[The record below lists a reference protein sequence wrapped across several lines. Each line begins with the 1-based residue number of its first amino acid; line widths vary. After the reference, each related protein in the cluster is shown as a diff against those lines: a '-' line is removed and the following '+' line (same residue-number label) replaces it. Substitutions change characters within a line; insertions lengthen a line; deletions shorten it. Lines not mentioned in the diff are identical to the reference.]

1 MKKAMKKLM
10 AALLAVAMVCA
21 MAIPA
26 FAAKGEPVTSSGVSL
41 TNHDFEAYQIF
52 SAKLDS
58 AGRLSDVEWG
68 NGVKGNELLV
78 ALQADTTLGDFSKCN
93 TASDVAEKLATFTTE
108 KATKFAAFVAN
119 GYLDTT
125 KIAGTGTIDLLSAGY
140 YLIKDVT
147 EVDGEYDASNL
158 TLLLVS
164 GPETVTPQ
172 VKTDIPTLQK
182 KVKDKNDSAGTTTTD
197 WQDSA
202 DYDIGDI
209 IPYQLTATLGN
220 VSNFDTYYV
229 EFVDIMDHLTY
240 RNITSVKVGDKTLSA
255 GDYTSNWDS
264 ANKKLTVSIDDVKQ
278 YNATNGSTITV
289 EYTAILDSDAILGS
303 TGNPNEAYLVFSNN
317 PNGDGYG
324 KTAPDKNIVFTYKV
338 VANKID
344 QDGKD
349 LPGAAF
355 ALYKKLPA
363 VPNPEDGTSYIMEGT
378 DAYAPVKE
386 LNVGENGEV
395 ADKKLTTFEWTGID
409 DGEYMIKEIITPTG
423 YNSIEPM
430 KFTVTATHDIEAADP
445 KLNSLTGTLESGEIA
460 FTPNNTE
467 GSLTINIKNNQGTTL
482 PGTGGIGTTIFYVL
496 GSILVIGAAVLLIT
510 KKRMSAAA

>member
-10 AALLAVAMVCA
+10 VALLAVAMVCA

-41 TNHDFEAYQIF
+41 TKHDFEAYQIF

-58 AGRLSDVEWG
+58 TKNKLSDVTWG
-68 NGVKGNELLV
+68 EGVKGDDLLV
-78 ALQADTTLGDFSKCN
+78 ALKTATTLGDFSKCD
-93 TASDVAEKLATFTTE
+93 TPSDVAKILEGFNTE
-108 KATKFAAFVAN
+108 QATKFAAFVAN
-119 GYLDTT
+119 GYLSTT
-125 KIAGTGTIDLLSAGY
+125 KIAGTGTIDLPSAGY

-147 EVDGEYDASNL
+147 EVEGEYDASNL

-164 GPETVTPQ
+164 GAETVTPQ

-182 KVKDKNDSAGTTTTD
+182 KVKDKNDSAGTTTD

-229 EFVDIMDHLTY
+229 EFVDTMDHLTY

-255 GDYTSNWDS
+255 GEYSSNWDS
-264 ANKKLTVSIDDVKQ
+264 ANKKLTVSIDNVKAFG
-278 YNATNGSTITV
+278 ATNGSTITV

-317 PNGDGYG
+317 PNGNG
-324 KTAPDKNIVFTYKV
+324 KGQTKPDKNIVFTYKV
-338 VANKID
+338 VANKVD
-344 QDGKD
+344 QDNKP

-363 VPNPEDGTSYIMEGT
+363 VPTDGTSYIMEDE
-378 DAYAPVKE
+378 DAYAPVE
-386 LNVGENGEV
+386 ALNVDAEG
-395 ADKKLTTFEWTGID
+395 KLVSETRTDFEWKGID
-409 DGEYMIKEIITPTG
+409 DGEYMIKEIITPAG
-423 YNSIEPM
+423 YNSIEPI
-430 KFTVTATHDIEAADP
+430 KFTVTADHQIEADDP
-445 KLNSLTGTLESGEIA
+445 KLTELTGGDK
-460 FTPNNTE
+460 FT
-467 GSLTINIKNNQGTTL
+467 GSVDHSTLTIEIQNRMGSTL
-482 PGTGGIGTTIFYVL
+482 PGTGGIGTTIFYVVGGGL
-496 GSILVIGAAVLLIT
+496 MVAAAILLIT
-510 KKRMSAAA
+510 KKRMENR

>member
-26 FAAKGEPVTSSGVSL
+26 FAAAGTEVTGSKVDVK
-41 TNHDFEAYQIF
+41 NHKFEAYQIF

-58 AGRLSDVEWG
+58 TKGTLSDVKWG
-68 NGVKGNELLV
+68 DGVKGNELLV
-78 ALQADTTLGDFSKCN
+78 ALQAATTLGDFSKCS
-93 TASDVAEKLATFTTE
+93 TPSDVAKELEGFTTE

-119 GYLDTT
+119 GYLATT
-125 KIAGTGTIDLLSAGY
+125 KTEGTGTITLPSAGY

-147 EVDGEYDASNL
+147 PVEGKYDASNL

-182 KVKDKNDSAGTTTTD
+182 KVKDKNDSAGTTTD

-229 EFVDIMDHLTY
+229 EFVDTMDHLTY
-240 RNITSVKVGDKTLSA
+240 NGITSVKVGDTTL
-255 GDYTSNWDS
+255 TSGEYFYYWNEMD
-264 ANKKLTVSIDDVKQ
+264 KKLTVSIDDVKQ
-278 YNATNGSTITV
+278 YGATNGSTITV
-289 EYTAILDSDAILGS
+289 EYTAILDSDAVIGS
-303 TGNPNEAYLVFSNN
+303 TGNPNEAHLIFSNN
-317 PNGDGYG
+317 PNGQG
-324 KTAPDKNIVFTYKV
+324 KGQTKPDKNIVFTYKV
-338 VANKID
+338 VANKVDEHD
-344 QDGKD
+344 QP
-349 LPGAAF
+349 LTGAAF

-363 VPNPEDGTSYIMEGT
+363 VPDPKDGTSYFMEGS
-378 DAYAPVKE
+378 DAYTLVKE

-395 ADKKLTTFEWTGID
+395 ENKKLTTFEWTGID
-409 DGEYMIKEIITPTG
+409 DGDYMIKEIITPAG
-423 YNSIEPM
+423 YNSIEPI
-430 KFTVTATHDIEAADP
+430 KFKVEANHETLSDDP
-445 KLNSLTGTLESGEIA
+445 QLLELKGGDDFTGEVSTGALTTKIQ
-460 FTPNNTE
+460 NRM
-467 GSLTINIKNNQGTTL
+467 GSTL
-482 PGTGGIGTTIFYVL
+482 PGTGGIGTTIFYV
-496 GSILVIGAAVLLIT
+496 IGGGLMVAAAILLIT
-510 KKRMSAAA
+510 KKRMENR

>member
-26 FAAKGEPVTSSGVSL
+26 FAAAGTEVTGSKVDVK
-41 TNHDFEAYQIF
+41 NHKFEAYQIF

-58 AGRLSDVEWG
+58 TKGTLSDVKWG
-68 NGVKGNELLV
+68 DGVKGDDLLV
-78 ALQADTTLGDFSKCN
+78 ALKTATTLGDFSKCS
-93 TASDVAEKLATFTTE
+93 TPSDVAKELEGFTTE

-119 GYLDTT
+119 GYLATT
-125 KIAGTGTIDLLSAGY
+125 KTEGTGTITLPSAGY

-147 EVDGEYDASNL
+147 PVEGKYDASNL

-164 GPETVTPQ
+164 GAETVTPK

-182 KVKDKNDSAGTTTTD
+182 KVKDKNDSIGESATTG

-202 DYDIGDI
+202 DYDIGDT

-229 EFVDIMDHLTY
+229 EFVDTMDHLTY
-240 RNITSVKVGDKTLSA
+240 NGITSVKVGDTTL
-255 GDYTSNWDS
+255 TSGEYFYYWNEMD
-264 ANKKLTVSIDDVKQ
+264 KKLTVSIDDVKQ
-278 YNATNGSTITV
+278 YGATNGSTITV
-289 EYTAILDSDAILGS
+289 EYTAILDDDAIIGS

-317 PNGDGYG
+317 PNGDGKG

-338 VANKID
+338 VAKKVD
-344 QDGKD
+344 EHDKP

-363 VPNPEDGTSYIMEGT
+363 VPNDGTSHILQDG

-386 LNVGENGEV
+386 LNVGVNGEV
-395 ADKKLTTFEWTGID
+395 ADKTMTTFEWTGID
-409 DGEYMIKEIITPTG
+409 DGDYMIKEIITPAG
-423 YNSIEPM
+423 YNSIEPI
-430 KFTVTATHDIEAADP
+430 KFKVEADHEIKAADP
-445 KLNSLTGTLESGEIA
+445 KLIELKGGDKFTGSVD
-460 FTPNNTE
+460 N
-467 GSLTINIKNNQGTTL
+467 GSLTANIQNRMGSTL
-482 PGTGGIGTTIFYVL
+482 PGTGGIGTTIFYV
-496 GSILVIGAAVLLIT
+496 IGGGLMVAAAILLIT
-510 KKRMSAAA
+510 KKRMENR

>member
-26 FAAKGEPVTSSGVSL
+26 FAAAGTEVIGSKVDVTK
-41 TNHDFEAYQIF
+41 HDFEAYQIF

-58 AGRLSDVEWG
+58 GKLTDVKWG
-68 NGVKGNELLV
+68 DGVKGDALLA
-78 ALQADTTLGDFSKCN
+78 ALQTATTLGDFSKCH
-93 TASDVAEKLATFTTE
+93 TVSDVAEKLATFTTE

-119 GYLDTT
+119 GYLSTT
-125 KIAGTGTIDLLSAGY
+125 KIAGTGTIDLPSAGY

-147 EVDGEYDASNL
+147 EVEGEYDASNL

-164 GPETVTPQ
+164 GAETVTPQ

-182 KVKDKNDSAGTTTTD
+182 KVQDKNDSTGTTTG

-229 EFVDIMDHLTY
+229 EFVDTMDHLTY
-240 RNITSVKVGDKTLSA
+240 NGITSVKVGDTTL
-255 GDYTSNWDS
+255 TSGEYFYYWNEMD
-264 ANKKLTVSIDDVKQ
+264 KKLTVSIDDVKQ
-278 YNATNGSTITV
+278 YGATNGSTITV
-289 EYTAILDSDAILGS
+289 EYTAILDDDAIIGS

-317 PNGDGYG
+317 PNGDGKG

-338 VANKID
+338 VANKVDEHD
-344 QDGKD
+344 QP
-349 LPGAAF
+349 LTGAAF

-363 VPNPEDGTSYIMEGT
+363 VPDPKDGTSYFMEGS
-378 DAYAPVKE
+378 DAYTLVKE
-386 LNVGENGEV
+386 LNVGADRKEV
-395 ADKKLTTFEWTGID
+395 ADKTQTIFEWKGID
-409 DGEYMIKEIITPTG
+409 DGEYMIKEIITPAG
-423 YNSIEPM
+423 YNSIEPI
-430 KFTVTATHDIEAADP
+430 KFTVTADHQIEAADP
-445 KLNSLTGTLESGEIA
+445 KFTALTGGDDFTGEVSTGALTANIQ
-460 FTPNNTE
+460 NRM
-467 GSLTINIKNNQGTTL
+467 GSTL
-482 PGTGGIGTTIFYVL
+482 PGTGGIGTTIFYV
-496 GSILVIGAAVLLIT
+496 IGGGLMVAAAILLIT
-510 KKRMSAAA
+510 KKRMENR